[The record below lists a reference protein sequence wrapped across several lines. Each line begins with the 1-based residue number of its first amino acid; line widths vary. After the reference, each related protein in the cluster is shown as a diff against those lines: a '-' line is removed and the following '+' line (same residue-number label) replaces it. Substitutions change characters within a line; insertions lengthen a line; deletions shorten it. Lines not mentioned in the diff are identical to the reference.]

1 MSTYSIY
8 PGTTTEA
15 IKLNTLQD
23 SLVGLI
29 DNTSKLITP
38 KDVRNAVYTTW
49 ENIALKTTII
59 SGSTVSYTGYDLST
73 LRQKFYFGKK
83 KFLNFNIMTNTLLNS
98 NTDVFIYNNKA
109 DTDPNQ
115 NTKISILAGTSS
127 VNYVNAPYIEAVQV
141 AFPPAIDLH
150 IMNTASFAKIAIDAP
165 YVNIKGINYPS
176 SASAST
182 GQFLKYNGAGS
193 AVWGTPTITSILNP
207 GNTVSIVGSPVLIN
221 GYPMDYTNSFPS
233 QITVG
238 GATVGT
244 TFSHVAF
251 VEMFNMILYPYLL
264 PTISI
269 TMSTTF
275 YERGMT
281 FAPTLYYSY
290 QAKTGAIF
298 SATLSS
304 SAALV
309 APGLV
314 SLPTIPFMSTTYSNN
329 SSLTMS
335 AAITDS
341 ATFSDWYLKV
351 CDGTY
356 SVTATA
362 SSTQIYPFFY
372 GMTNSNSLSGSV
384 LYSSLTKDITTGKS
398 NKSCVYTGNNDYMY
412 FAYPS
417 SYGTLSQILDQNGF
431 MVYDNNVGSFTYSI
445 NTVTSNILS
454 TNWSTSFYIYKTNL
468 VTTNYGYQFQF
479 IF

>member
-49 ENIALKTTII
+49 ENIALKTTVI

-98 NTDVFIYNNKA
+98 NTDVFIFNNKE

-127 VNYVNAPYIEAVQV
+127 VNYISAPYIEAVQV

-244 TFSHVAF
+244 TFSNVAF

-264 PTISI
+264 PIISV
-269 TMSTTF
+269 TMSTNF

-304 SAALV
+304 TYVILPNEV
-309 APGLV
+309 T
-314 SLPTIPFMSTTYSNN
+314 LPTIPFMSITYSSN

-335 AAITDS
+335 AVTTDS
-341 ATFSDWYLKV
+341 ATFSDWYLSV

-372 GMTNSNSLSGSV
+372 GMTNSAGLSGSV
-384 LYSSLTKDITTGKS
+384 LYNSLTKDITTDRS
-398 NKSCVYTGNNDYMY
+398 NKSYTYTGNNDYMY
-412 FAYPS
+412 FAYPA

-431 MVYDNNVGSFTYSI
+431 MVYNNNVGSFTYSI
-445 NTVTSNILS
+445 NTVTSTILS

-468 VTTNYGYQFQF
+468 ITTNYGYQFQF